1 MPGFSGKTVLS
12 AALLLSLPGLLGAC
26 GQQQQTATPAPAA
39 AAATETA
46 TPAAVASEAVAEPAA
61 EAATAKAGEG
71 NSMTDQH
78 KVTVGRDN
86 TELKALY
93 NDIQQMAGKAQANNV
108 AQCRVVGVGAKAC
121 GGPQSYLVYSSLSG
135 NETELLQKVE
145 RYNALMRMQ
154 NEQQGLMSDCAIVPQ
169 PGVVLVN
176 GFCQAGPKADLM

>member
-1 MPGFSGKTVLS
+1 MQKLAKVTLP
-12 AALLLSLPGLLGAC
+12 ALLLFSLLGAC
-26 GQQQQTATPAPAA
+26 GQQQQATTPAPAA
-39 AAATETA
+39 ATET
-46 TPAAVASEAVAEPAA
+46 PAVVSEPAAEPAA

-71 NSMTDQH
+71 NSMTEQH
-78 KVTVGRDN
+78 KVTVGLDKA
-86 TELKALY
+86 ELKALY
-93 NDIQQMAGKAQANNV
+93 NDIVQLAGKAQATDV

-121 GGPQSYLVYSSLSG
+121 GGPQSYLVYSTLNG

-154 NEQQGLMSDCAIVPQ
+154 NEQQGLMSDCAIVPE

>member
-1 MPGFSGKTVLS
+1 MQGFSGKTALS
-12 AALLLSLPGLLGAC
+12 AALLLSLLGLLGAC
-26 GQQQQTATPAPAA
+26 GQQQQQTATPAPAA
-39 AAATETA
+39 SAATET
-46 TPAAVASEAVAEPAA
+46 PAAVVSEAVAEPAA

-71 NSMTDQH
+71 NSMTEQH
-78 KVTVGRDN
+78 KITVGLDK

-93 NDIQQMAGKAQANNV
+93 NDIQQMAGKAQANDV

-121 GGPQSYLVYSSLSG
+121 GGPQSYLVYSTLSG

-154 NEQQGLMSDCAIVPQ
+154 NEQQGLMSDCAIVPE

>member
-1 MPGFSGKTVLS
+1 MQGFSGKTALS
-12 AALLLSLPGLLGAC
+12 AALLLSLLGLLGAC
-26 GQQQQTATPAPAA
+26 GQQQQQQQTATPAPAA
-39 AAATETA
+39 ATA
-46 TPAAVASEAVAEPAA
+46 TAAVVSEPVAEPAA
-61 EAATAKAGEG
+61 EAGEG
-71 NSMTDQH
+71 NSMTEQH
-78 KVTVGRDN
+78 KITVGLDK

-93 NDIQQMAGKAQANNV
+93 NDIQQMAGKAQANDV

-121 GGPQSYLVYSSLSG
+121 GGPQSYLVYSTLSG

-154 NEQQGLMSDCAIVPQ
+154 NEQQGLMSDCAIVPE